1 MAKIQVFL
9 VDDHPV
15 VREGIRRLLELEEGI
30 SVVGEVASGEE
41 ALKQMD
47 ARPADVV
54 LMDIRL
60 MGIDGIETT
69 RRLKATH
76 PDLRVLILSGFGHE
90 YMSQAIE
97 AGADGYLLKTA
108 KQHELVRAV
117 EQIAEG
123 QSPID
128 SNLTAMLLDQFAE
141 MSKLNRSR
149 ALVERQLAILR
160 GMAQGLSS
168 QEIAAQLAISDATFK
183 RQLKAIF
190 NYLGANDRAHAVAE
204 AYRRHLL

>member
-108 KQHELVRAV
+108 NYSIVKLRAV
-117 EQIAEG
+117 EQRTSLEE
-123 QSPID
+123 S
-128 SNLTAMLLDQFAE
+128 
-141 MSKLNRSR
+141 NRS
-149 ALVERQLAILR
+149 I
-160 GMAQGLSS
+160 
-168 QEIAAQLAISDATFK
+168 T
-183 RQLKAIF
+183 
-190 NYLGANDRAHAVAE
+190 H
-204 AYRRHLL
+204 

>member
-1 MAKIQVFL
+1 M
-9 VDDHPV
+9 
-15 VREGIRRLLELEEGI
+15 
-30 SVVGEVASGEE
+30 
-41 ALKQMD
+41 
-47 ARPADVV
+47 
-54 LMDIRL
+54 
-60 MGIDGIETT
+60 
-69 RRLKATH
+69 
-76 PDLRVLILSGFGHE
+76 
-90 YMSQAIE
+90 
-97 AGADGYLLKTA
+97 
-108 KQHELVRAV
+108 

-190 NYLGANDRAHAVAE
+190 NYLGANDTGCT
-204 AYRRHLL
+204 L